1 MRHLVHQTLLA
12 AGVAA
17 CSVAVA
23 RAQGPAA
30 EAVQTESPDWTGL
43 TRWLGAGRG
52 ARLDIRTGHL
62 DLETLNPKTGVAI
75 IAPEAPLPAAD
86 LLRFVREGG
95 RLLVADEGEASAE
108 LWAGLGLR
116 AAAAPSRAQPALAG
130 HPGFVILTPD
140 AIGVFDGVERL
151 VTNHP
156 AAFAETPLDAAVR
169 YADGTPFGF
178 QLAVGNGEVVVVAD
192 SSLFI
197 NLMQTVPE
205 NARFAANA
213 MAWLAEDGTRPVH
226 LLSGADSTRGD
237 YTGVAPPDEALGGAA
252 TLNRGLARLSTARPD
267 DPAVRFFVALLLAAT
282 CIYALAVFP
291 GAGSRRR
298 PPGPRFPGARP
309 RRDDPPPATD
319 PPSRIEP
326 R

>member
-1 MRHLVHQTLLA
+1 MRHLSKRTALA
-12 AGVAA
+12 LGLALVGLRTAA
-17 CSVAVA
+17 
-23 RAQGPAA
+23 AQGPVA

-52 ARLDIRTGHL
+52 ARLDVRTGPL
-62 DLETLNPKTGVAI
+62 DLATLSPKSGVAL
-75 IAPEAPLPAAD
+75 IAPEAPVPAEP

-116 AAAAPSRAQPALAG
+116 SAPAPRGGQTTLPG
-130 HPGFVILTPD
+130 HPDFVVLTPSTV
-140 AIGVFDGVERL
+140 GVFEGVERL

-156 AAFAETPLDAAVR
+156 AAFAETPLDAAVG
-169 YADGTPFGF
+169 YADGTPFAF
-178 QLAVGNGEVVVVAD
+178 QLSVGNGEVLVLAD

-226 LLSGADSTRGD
+226 LLAGADSTQGD
-237 YTGVAPPDEALGGAA
+237 YAGVAPPDEKLGGAA

-298 PPGPRFPGARP
+298 PTGPRFPGPRP
-309 RRDDPPPATD
+309 RPDAPPPTTA
-319 PPSRIEP
+319 PPSRTEP